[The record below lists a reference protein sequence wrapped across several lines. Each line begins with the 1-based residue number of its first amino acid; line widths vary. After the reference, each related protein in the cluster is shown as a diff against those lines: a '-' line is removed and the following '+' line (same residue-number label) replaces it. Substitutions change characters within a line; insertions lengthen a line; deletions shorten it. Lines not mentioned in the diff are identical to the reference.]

1 MTDTKRPHS
10 LRVAYEN
17 WMYEDRFEH
26 LLRLLSEYDC
36 GFSTVALFTSAVHTP
51 LLLPEVERR
60 AAVLADRV
68 ERLRAAGFRAGINH
82 LPTVG
87 HHCEDLDHSWGD
99 GYHFM
104 TNIKG
109 EVCRGSYCMRDERFR
124 ADCVVPTYQMLAA
137 ARPDFIWIDDDLRL
151 GHMPIGKACFCD
163 GCISAFNAEHGTA
176 YTRESLHAALSEF
189 DPTLRKKWLAHNE
202 KAICDLLQTIG
213 RTVRAVDESI
223 VLGAMTGEHY
233 FEGYDFARRSEALSE
248 GGKYEIMWRPG
259 GGAYEDFNFESIV
272 QKVEGIGRQNAYM
285 PDYVTTIHHEIEN
298 FPYQTIKKTPR
309 STALEAIMA
318 MTVGC
323 TGAAFNI
330 LPSETGESL
339 DNIRGHLAAIEKIR
353 PFCETAARLFE
364 GLSPE
369 GIHSGW
375 RPDSQAAVP
384 EGDYTSRNGMCFSTY
399 NRELFFCGLPECY
412 HKDKASVVTMT
423 GTAAGIMDDAEVEKL
438 LSGGIYLDPDAIAY
452 LSSRGFGDRIGFSV
466 EKEIPVDAMER
477 YVQHPIN
484 EGIVG
489 GLRNCRQA
497 FHFGPSFLLYPE
509 KESCEI
515 LSELIDYHENIW
527 GPCASG
533 LYENDLG
540 GRVLCAGYY
549 PFDWCSDQ
557 QKAQQLRN
565 IFLWLS
571 HGTLPSF
578 VESYHRVRNYTLT
591 GEGRICV
598 TLTNTSNDEI
608 TGLSLAVRTD
618 KPTARLHTM
627 FDGECG
633 LCAARGENLYG
644 GEYTFFEIDRIPPF
658 ETVIVEL

>member
-1 MTDTKRPHS
+1 MEKRELHI

-36 GFSTVALFTSAVHTP
+36 GFTSIALFTTAVHTP
-51 LLLPEVERR
+51 LLLPEMKRR
-60 AAVLADRV
+60 AEVLADRM

-87 HHCEDLDHSWGD
+87 HHCEDLDNSWGD

-104 TNIKG
+104 TNIEG
-109 EVCRGSYCMRDERFR
+109 EVCRGSYCMRDEKFR
-124 ADCVVPTYQMLAA
+124 ADCVVPTYRMLAEA
-137 ARPDFIWIDDDLRL
+137 KPDFIWIDDDLRL
-151 GHMPIGKACFCD
+151 GHMPIGKGCFCD
-163 GCISAFNAEHGTA
+163 GCISAFNAEHGTEH
-176 YTRESLHAALSEF
+176 TRESLYAALSQF
-189 DPTLRKKWLAHNE
+189 DPAFRQQWLDHNE
-202 KAICDLLQTIG
+202 KAMCDLLSCIG
-213 RTVRAVDESI
+213 RTVRAVDARI
-223 VLGAMTGEHY
+223 TLGCMTGEHW
-233 FEGYDFARRSEALSE
+233 FEGYAFAKRAEALSE
-248 GGKYEIMWRPG
+248 NGRYEIMWRPG
-259 GGAYEDFNFESIV
+259 GGAYEDFNFEQV
-272 QKVEGIGRQNAYM
+272 NQKIEVYGRQNAYL
-285 PDYVTTIHHEIEN
+285 PEYVTCIVSEIEN

-309 STALEAIMA
+309 STILEGIMS
-318 MTVGC
+318 MSVGC

-330 LPSETGESL
+330 LPSETLESL
-339 DNIRGHLAAIEKIR
+339 DNIRGHFAAIERLR
-353 PFCETAARLFE
+353 PFCEKKAELLR
-364 GLSPE
+364 GLSLE

-375 RPDSQAAVP
+375 RPNSQAAVP
-384 EGDYTSRNGMCFSTY
+384 AGPYISRNGMRFATY

-412 HKDKASVVTMT
+412 HVDNARVMT
-423 GTAAGIMDDAEVEKL
+423 LTGSAAAVFTDDEIRRVLSAGAYLDAEAVE
-438 LSGGIYLDPDAIAY
+438 YLR
-452 LSSRGFGDRIGFSV
+452 SRGFGDAIGYAV

-497 FHFGPSFLLYPE
+497 FHFGPSFLLNPE

-571 HGTLPSF
+571 RGTLPSF